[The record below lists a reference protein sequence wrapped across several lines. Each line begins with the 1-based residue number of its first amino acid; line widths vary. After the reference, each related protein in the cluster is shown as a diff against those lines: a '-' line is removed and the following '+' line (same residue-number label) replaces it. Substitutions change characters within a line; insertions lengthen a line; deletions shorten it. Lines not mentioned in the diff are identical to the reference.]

1 MHSVEEIDQC
11 WLKLKVYNVCDWVE
25 NICPCTWYTNSG
37 NISWKWHAIETL
49 GLVGYVAWVMAILL
63 NYFEVIFDKMCEKL
77 KNTNKSLKGKQS
89 QGSIVK
95 EDKETMNFNLT

>member
-1 MHSVEEIDQC
+1 
-11 WLKLKVYNVCDWVE
+11 
-25 NICPCTWYTNSG
+25 
-37 NISWKWHAIETL
+37 
-49 GLVGYVAWVMAILL
+49 MAILL